1 MKVDLVRISFNVP
14 SMIRKLLIKKA
25 STKEIVESLTHKI
38 MYSSSLIL
46 TSVNCNDDQDSV
58 CLELNKIIQDE
69 EYTPTIIWNFTSHFL
84 KISKMLEDCPQDFF
98 HPE

>member
-1 MKVDLVRISFNVP
+1 
-14 SMIRKLLIKKA
+14 
-25 STKEIVESLTHKI
+25 

-58 CLELNKIIQDE
+58 GLELNKIIQDE

-84 KISKMLEDCPQDFF
+84 KISKMLEDCHQDFF
-98 HPE
+98 HPEWEFCKVLQSLADPFSRPAVQGHDSNF